1 MIRGPATAYPRRAV
15 TATTEIFITAAAPD
29 LANADA
35 LAAAIGHRARVVVRD
50 RFEPGADAVAETAR
64 AIREAGLFAVLLS
77 RGSEHDPTLR
87 AQVEAILGQ
96 VDQDPA
102 RKVVP
107 VYLDADAIDDHGRVF
122 RLGNLHGLSGSRSDI
137 ADALVTT
144 IAGLRAQWQRK
155 ATVAVI
161 TVAAELPEIINALA
175 KRLKGAAVGRVLELD
190 AADPASTARAK
201 AADFKLVVVAGR
213 TAGTNVLLELLDAG
227 ALGLKSKA
235 IDDPELVPEEES
247 GPARALRK
255 RIEVVFTSTDDAANR
270 AQALFEEWLRTWAPR
285 APGKSALLEPW
296 ERAYLRARI
305 DKWESGVHGGLAAKA
320 GKHKLDRARLYVSLR
335 AAPGLA
341 WFDDDGRVA
350 VDPPHARRRE
360 ESYRAYIAAR
370 FVAARRPNPYLE
382 QHLSH
387 PDLPYLFVEG
397 EAGSG
402 KTVLL
407 QHMAY
412 VLACH
417 HLERAIPPA
426 EFAPAGLQ
434 GSAPLVRIPILIE
447 AKRLAEKVT
456 CGDAGELPAVLTAEL
471 RQAASETNIE
481 DGAIDAGLRAGR
493 YLILVDSL
501 DEVPSVDARRQV
513 ISCLTAFAALAR
525 PCRVVLTTRPTAHTG
540 VQLDERHFRMT
551 RIAPIDADIVDRLV
565 ARWASAIGE
574 DEAYRADLR
583 SAIANVASR
592 HPEQGD
598 SSLVANPLLLS
609 CTMLVYDQQ
618 RLLPDSA
625 AVLFERMVTILCDA
639 KKTPGHT
646 SETKREALERA
657 CTSIQEAGGTARA
670 ATEVAESLRRDL
682 SLGTV
687 DEALFL
693 LDRLAADTGILRF
706 EDTKGKRGET
716 IPMARPWH
724 RSFQQYLVARRLAF
738 AAKSV
743 EGATD
748 ELFAGT
754 GRSPPRVL
762 DPAWE
767 GVLGFLIGA
776 HALRGIDAARAY
788 VERLFERARA
798 PGQARYGRI
807 LGLAGQGLA
816 EYPRVLEG
824 DQIRDDIRLAI
835 AEGFARD
842 GASWKLEDR
851 LLALEAL
858 GRLGDP
864 RLEEDP
870 WADIAAGSFMM
881 GEEGAFQSIPPQRRE
896 VGAFRIFSRPITVQ
910 DYTPFVKDGYAEPAW
925 WTAGRLEDDVWTE
938 PWDWQEQ
945 RFHPNR
951 PVTGVSWYEAMAF
964 CQWASNAW
972 GLNIDLPTDEEWE
985 FAARGPWGRR
995 FAWGREDPGKGDEAR
1010 ANHDWGEGGVG
1021 HPTPVGAFPRGNQGR
1036 LLDLS
1041 GNVWEWCRDP
1051 HTEDGRLAKLKPA
1064 DLRGAPRVVRGG
1076 SWASVPGGLR
1086 CAVRSGFHPEDR
1098 DAFLGFRV
1106 VCVASY
1112 AAAWLF
1118 GS

>member
-1 MIRGPATAYPRRAV
+1 MIRGPARGYPRRAV
-15 TATTEIFITAAAPD
+15 TATTEILITAAAPD
-29 LANADA
+29 LEHAEA
-35 LAAAIGHRARVVVRD
+35 LSGAIGHRARVIVRD

-77 RGSEHDPTLR
+77 RDSEHDPTLGS
-87 AQVEAILGQ
+87 QVEAIRGQ
-96 VDQDPA
+96 VDRDSA
-102 RKVVP
+102 RKLVP
-107 VYLDADAIDDHGRVF
+107 VYLDADAIDDQGRKSL
-122 RLGNLHGLSGSRSDI
+122 LGNFHGLSGSRSDI

-161 TVAAELPEIINALA
+161 AVAAELPEISNALA

-190 AADPASTARAK
+190 AADPTSTARAK

-235 IDDPELVPEEES
+235 IDPDLVPEEES

-270 AQALFEEWLRTWAPR
+270 AQALFEEWLRKWAPR

-296 ERAYLRARI
+296 ERAYLQARI

-335 AAPGLA
+335 AAPGVARL
-341 WFDDDGRVA
+341 DDDGHGLVEPRGREAKRPEPRV
-350 VDPPHARRRE
+350 E
-360 ESYRAYIAAR
+360 EVI
-370 FVAARRPNPYLE
+370 VGWKPLPGPYLE
-382 QHLSH
+382 QVLSH
-387 PDLPYLFVEG
+387 AELPYLFVEG

-417 HLERAIPPA
+417 HLERQIPPA
-426 EFAPAGLQ
+426 EFTPADLQ

-471 RQAASETNIE
+471 RQAASESNIE
-481 DGAIDAGLRAGR
+481 DGAVDAGLRAGR
-493 YLILVDSL
+493 YVILVDSL

-540 VQLDERHFRMT
+540 VQLDERHFRMA
-551 RIAPIDADIVDRLV
+551 RIAPIDAEIVDRLV

-598 SSLVANPLLLS
+598 RSLVANPLLLS

-625 AVLFERMVTILCDA
+625 AVLFERMVAILCDA

-706 EDTKGKRGET
+706 EDTKGQRGET
-716 IPMARPWH
+716 IRMARPWH

-743 EGATD
+743 EAATD

-807 LGLAGQGLA
+807 LGFAGQGLA
-816 EYPRVLEG
+816 EYPNILAG
-824 DQIRDDIRLAI
+824 DKIRDDIRLAI
-835 AEGFARD
+835 AEGFVRD

-870 WADIAAGSFMM
+870 WVDIAAGSFMM
-881 GEEGAFQSIPPQRRE
+881 GEEASYDSVPPQRRK
-896 VGAFRIFSRPITVQ
+896 VGAFRIFSRPITVH
-910 DYTPFVKDGYAEPAW
+910 DYAPFVKDGYAEPAW
-925 WTAGRLEDDVWTE
+925 WTAGRPEALTWTE
-938 PWDWQEQ
+938 PEGWQEQ

-951 PVTGVSWYEAMAF
+951 PVTGVRWYEAMAF

-972 GLNIDLPTDEEWE
+972 GLDIDLPTDEEWE
-985 FAARGPWGRR
+985 LAARGPKGRR
-995 FAWGREDPGKGDEAR
+995 FAWGSEDPGKGDEAR
-1010 ANHDWGEGGVG
+1010 ANHKWRDGSVG

-1036 LLDLS
+1036 LLDLT

-1051 HTEDGRLAKLKPA
+1051 YTEDGRPERLKPA
-1064 DLRGAPRVVRGG
+1064 DLRGARRVLRGG
-1076 SWASVPGGLR
+1076 SWTTRPRSLR
-1086 CAVRSGFHPEDR
+1086 CAFRDRLRPVDR
-1098 DAFLGFRV
+1098 DQNLGFRV
-1106 VCVASY
+1106 VCRVSRQH
-1112 AAAWLF
+1112 
-1118 GS
+1118 